1 MLLPKHGVTRTLKR
15 HSTAIASGMGAA
27 IAGVGLGAAI
37 KGIQHDGIDYFD
49 YGHGQT
55 AHIPPV
61 TTQVRTSENNLVK
74 IQGLGVDASH
84 STTLIPAFAIP
95 LGVFCMVCACMI
107 TRCWLCQCGRGETH
121 QHMPTQ

>member
-1 MLLPKHGVTRTLKR
+1 MRSVKKY
-15 HSTAIASGMGAA
+15 STAIVSGTGAVIAS
-27 IAGVGLGAAI
+27 VGLGAAI
-37 KGIQHDGIDYFD
+37 EGIHRDRINYFN
-49 YGHGQT
+49 YGPVHS
-55 AHIPPV
+55 PPAKM
-61 TTQVRTSENNLVK
+61 QVRTSENNLVK